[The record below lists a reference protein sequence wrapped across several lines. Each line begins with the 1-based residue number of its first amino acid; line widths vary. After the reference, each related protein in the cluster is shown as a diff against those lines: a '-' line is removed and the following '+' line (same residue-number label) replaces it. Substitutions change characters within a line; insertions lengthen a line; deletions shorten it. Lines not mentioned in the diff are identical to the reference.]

1 MRRVADKARSF
12 FSAGSKPTPDHS
24 VNVINPL
31 YLPFRRMGLVNG
43 YLLRRVLK
51 GLRKALEAAGRPQP
65 LLWIGSPSPLALGA
79 VDRLPASRIVYD
91 CMDDFPS
98 FHEDSQ
104 GIEHAQENIIERADI
119 VFTVS
124 KTLLERLR
132 PKARRI
138 VMAPN
143 GVDLSIFSSGGKSLP
158 RPSDLPRG
166 EITVGYHGLIGTWFD
181 MELIA
186 EMARARPAWRFAL
199 IGPVHRP
206 EGRPASRQC
215 FFSGA
220 AAANRAAR
228 LSRSLRRGPHSLQQQ
243 QGVVPFPSP
252 QGVRIPRH
260 GRAGSFH
267 AHPGTGTTRAAGPI
281 GFGRGRFYPLYRRGR
296 AGIGFRGPDRR
307 ANCVGPRKHL
317 GRRV

>member
-1 MRRVADKARSF
+1 MEWSGLRQRPQVIADHLNRFAPLYFVNPVPLRPFRWSDTRRVVDKARSL
-12 FSAGSKPTPDHS
+12 FSAKSKPAPKHG

-43 YLLRRVLK
+43 YLLRRVVK
-51 GLRKALEAAGRPQP
+51 GLRKALEAAGRPRP
-65 LLWIGSPSPLALGA
+65 LLWIGSPSPLALAA

-104 GIEHAQENIIERADI
+104 GIERAQENIIERADI

-132 PKARRI
+132 PKTRRI

-143 GVDLSIFSSGGKSLP
+143 GVDLSIFSFGGKSLP

-206 EGRPASRQC
+206 EGRPGFPPMFLSWGHGRKRSCPPISLTSTWAS
-215 FFSGA
+215 
-220 AAANRAAR
+220 
-228 LSRSLRRGPHSLQQQ
+228 
-243 QGVVPFPSP
+243 FPSTTA
-252 QGVRIPRH
+252 GCRSIPIPSRCMNTSPW
-260 GRAGSFH
+260 A
-267 AHPGTGTTRAAGPI
+267 
-281 GFGRGRFYPLYRRGR
+281 RR
-296 AGIGFRGPDRR
+296 
-307 ANCVGPRKHL
+307 
-317 GRRV
+317 